1 MKQSNKTAIA
11 LSVVIGVLAVLVLAF
26 ATLYF
31 LLLASTVS
39 KGKSDS
45 DCGLP
50 VVQQCILF

>member
-1 MKQSNKTAIA
+1 MKSSNKTAIA

>member
-1 MKQSNKTAIA
+1 MKSSNKTAIA
-11 LSVVIGVLAVLVLAF
+11 LSVVIGVLAVLVLTF

-45 DCGLP
+45 DCGI
-50 VVQQCILF
+50 VQQCILF